1 MSYEEKHQKIKQL
14 LKTIDVAKVEAN
26 HQNNKVRQAQKWVDK
41 LKAEVK
47 TEMLADG
54 LVDDAYF
61 QLKRSPV
68 KCVVHDVDALPERF
82 QKVEIKANKKELLAY
97 LKEEDAKG
105 NRHNF
110 ATLERGEDVL
120 VVK

>member
-1 MSYEEKHQKIKQL
+1 MSYEEKHQKIKKL
-14 LKTIDVAKVEAN
+14 LKTIDVAKVEIN
-26 HQNNKVRQAQKWVDK
+26 HQSNKVRQAQNKIDE
-41 LKAEVK
+41 LKVSVRE
-47 TEMLADG
+47 EMLADG

-82 QKVEIKANKKELLAY
+82 QKVKIEANKKELLAY